1 MLLQHAR
8 NTHTNVARLAAL
20 WARTGAV
27 TRNMADDALAKLTD
41 KELTKQ
47 AEETGIPTITVRV
60 GQAFP
65 GDLRST
71 SGLGLGDGLHS
82 HTAKWLQVGGVCVDI
97 H

>member
-1 MLLQHAR
+1 
-8 NTHTNVARLAAL
+8 
-20 WARTGAV
+20 
-27 TRNMADDALAKLTD
+27 MADDALAKLSD

-65 GDLRST
+65 GDLRAT

-82 HTAKWLQVGGVCVDI
+82 HTAKWLQVVLCGVWIQLPSAQLHKSLGI
-97 H
+97 HRLTTRHQ